1 MRGNN
6 FLQAPP
12 PLFPKILV
20 VLATMIWGSAFLV
33 MKNTL
38 DTMGP
43 YYILALRFTIAAV
56 LLAIFCAPQWK
67 RDFTP
72 SFLWEGAVMGT
83 LLFWGY
89 AFQSIGLTDTT
100 PGKNA
105 FLTVLYCVEVPF
117 LCWLFYRRRPDR
129 FDVIGAGMCLIGM
142 GLVSLDGALTMGWGD
157 QMTVVCSVFYAL
169 HIVAASA
176 FTQKHNAM
184 LLTVLQFAFSA
195 VWAWGCSLFTGEAIF
210 LPTGNEALSILY
222 MAVFATCLALSFQN
236 YGEKH
241 LPAAPLSILLSL
253 ESVFGV
259 LFSVLFGTERPTI
272 PMLIGFAVI
281 FAAVLI
287 SQTKLSFLSPFRKK
301 EETAGE

>member
-1 MRGNN
+1 M
-6 FLQAPP
+6 
-12 PLFPKILV
+12 
-20 VLATMIWGSAFLV
+20 
-33 MKNTL
+33 
-38 DTMGP
+38 
-43 YYILALRFTIAAV
+43 
-56 LLAIFCAPQWK
+56 LAIFCAPQWK

-195 VWAWGCSLFTGEAIF
+195 VWAWGCSLFTGETIF

-301 EETAGE
+301 EETARE

>member
-1 MRGNN
+1 MPG
-6 FLQAPP
+6 
-12 PLFPKILV
+12 
-20 VLATMIWGSAFLV
+20 G
-33 MKNTL
+33 
-38 DTMGP
+38 
-43 YYILALRFTIAAV
+43 LRFGENLREDILRQW
-56 LLAIFCAPQWK
+56 LLCQ
-67 RDFTP
+67 R
-72 SFLWEGAVMGT
+72 
-83 LLFWGY
+83 
-89 AFQSIGLTDTT
+89 
-100 PGKNA
+100 
-105 FLTVLYCVEVPF
+105 
-117 LCWLFYRRRPDR
+117 
-129 FDVIGAGMCLIGM
+129 
-142 GLVSLDGALTMGWGD
+142 
-157 QMTVVCSVFYAL
+157 MTHS
-169 HIVAASA
+169 
-176 FTQKHNAM
+176 TK
-184 LLTVLQFAFSA
+184 
-195 VWAWGCSLFTGEAIF
+195 CSLFTGEAIF